1 MLQGP
6 NSATKSLGNLWRDL
20 IPEEQWHTFNF
31 GGYFLKELGGGLG
44 IVSLNTIY
52 WFGNNKGVE
61 GCKGKRD
68 PGNMELVS
76 PLSFSLSLSSLFLI
90 LFTSFL
96 SVPFLSNLFSISELD
111 SPFQEWLS
119 AQLSLSRSRKL
130 QLHLMGHVPPT
141 TSNYHPEC
149 LIKYRELV
157 ARFQDT
163 IVGSHFGH
171 ANFDGWFAVDSEN
184 SGSKKSKIS
193 IHSDLVDPE
202 EMIDEGESVVGRR
215 NEEEKSI
222 GLMREGGNG
231 IET

>member
-76 PLSFSLSLSSLFLI
+76 PLSFSLSLF
-90 LFTSFL
+90 
-96 SVPFLSNLFSISELD
+96 PFPNPLHLFSLC
-111 SPFQEWLS
+111 
-119 AQLSLSRSRKL
+119 SLS
-130 QLHLMGHVPPT
+130 
-141 TSNYHPEC
+141 
-149 LIKYRELV
+149 
-157 ARFQDT
+157 F
-163 IVGSHFGH
+163 
-171 ANFDGWFAVDSEN
+171 
-184 SGSKKSKIS
+184 
-193 IHSDLVDPE
+193 
-202 EMIDEGESVVGRR
+202 
-215 NEEEKSI
+215 
-222 GLMREGGNG
+222 
-231 IET
+231 